1 MPSVLFVCTANICRS
16 PMAMGLLRQ
25 QVSQD
30 ERSWKIQSAG
40 VWAEKGHP
48 PSDFGRMVLLR
59 RGIDIADHK
68 SQPVTPKLVQDFNLI
83 LAMEERHKDALAAAF
98 PAYSYRFYL
107 LSEMVGKSFDVDDPF
122 GLALPDYE
130 DTAQEI
136 EQILQE
142 GFYIIQTLSVSN
154 SINNERN

>member
-16 PMAMGLLRQ
+16 PMAMGLLRN

-30 ERSWKIQSAG
+30 EKDWNIQSAG
-40 VWAEKGHP
+40 VWAQKGHP

-59 RGIDIADHK
+59 RGIDISDHK
-68 SQPVTPKLVQDFNLI
+68 SQPVTSELVQDFNLI
-83 LAMEERHKDALAAAF
+83 LVMEARHKDALVAAF

-107 LSEMVGKSFDVDDPF
+107 LSEMVRKSFDVEDPF
-122 GLALPDYE
+122 GMALPDYE

-142 GFYIIQTLSVSN
+142 GFYLIQTLST
-154 SINNERN
+154 NNA